1 MKMKYLKRFLS
12 VLLTGLISLNAVSLA
27 AFAEETN
34 DSSHFTDRKSTRLNS
49 SHNNQYRMPSSA

>member
-27 AFAEETN
+27 AFAEGTN
-34 DSSHFTDRKSTRLNS
+34 DSSHFTYTVSNAAIVAT
-49 SHNNQYRMPSSA
+49 PSDTVYVK